1 MTMGQAAPHVATQ
14 VRRDLG
20 RPLSSAPAVLA
31 QIHKALVQAG
41 LDPSTIQA
49 TITCVGG
56 KAVLGLTDR
65 QVHGALSL
73 LDGAAV
79 PVPLSPAIHRAGGS

>member
-1 MTMGQAAPHVATQ
+1 MTMGQAAQLGATQ

-31 QIHKALVQAG
+31 QIHKTLVQAG

-56 KAVLGLTDR
+56 KAVLVLTDR
-65 QVHGALSL
+65 QVHGALDL
-73 LDGAAV
+73 LAGAAV
-79 PVPLSPAIHRAGGS
+79 RVPLSPAINCAGGS